1 MKSQVLTFMASMLLW
16 IPAWSQTNEV
26 YFTSFP
32 CISPDGKTVVFTYD
46 GDLWQVATEGG
57 MALRLTGMQGEESRA
72 KFSPDG
78 KWIAFTGS
86 QSGNQDVYVIPAGG
100 GEVRQLTYHE
110 AYDHV
115 DNWSWDSQTIYFTSN
130 RYSRFSGHK
139 VSVNGGTPVRL
150 FNNYFHTVH
159 NMAEHPSG
167 ELFFSETGESKGQ
180 AYRKKYKGAY
190 NPEIQSYS
198 AKTGAFKK
206 YTSYEGKDM
215 WPIIDKNGKIYFVSD
230 EGNSEYNLYTFEN
243 EVKTPLTQ
251 FTTSI
256 RFPVVSADGS
266 SVVFEKD
273 FQIFVYDTKSKAT
286 RKISIQAISNSI
298 AEKEKDF
305 DVKDKI
311 EAFDVA
317 DDGMKI
323 AFVSRGELFV
333 SDIKGKIIQQL
344 KTNPLGRVMEAKWL
358 ADNKTIIFTQTA
370 STGFTNLFT
379 IPADGK
385 GAEKQLTQDAQNNR
399 DLTLS
404 IDRSKGVYLS
414 GRNEVRL
421 IDLRTFQSQTIVKE
435 EIWGFQNSTPYIS
448 PNNEY
453 ILFTAKK
460 NFEEDIFIFNLLT
473 KTLINLTNTGI
484 TETAP
489 YWSPDGKYIYFTSNR
504 FRPAY
509 PYGLG
514 EGRIYRI
521 PLEKIDSDF
530 KSDKYS
536 KLFEEKPAEAAK
548 KEEDKSKSTKK
559 EEPKPATPTIKTY
572 TLNLDGIMERIE
584 LVSPNFGTQS
594 NAQVFQKDDKT
605 WVVYGSNHDE
615 SKFNLWLTTYEPFEK
630 PKTEKIEGAATGGVD
645 IIKASDKFYAL
656 LNGAIHTLNL
666 ESKKA
671 EKIDIAFTFRR
682 NLKDEFNQMFI
693 ETWAN
698 VKENFYNETFHG
710 LNWEAERDE
719 YAAYLKFVRTRAD
732 LRVLITNL
740 LGELNSSHTGFTSN
754 GDEEKTFYTTRTQA
768 TGIVFDQ
775 QNPYTVSSIVRNSVA
790 DKKGKNIQPGD
801 VLVSVNGEAVNPSQN
816 REYYFTN
823 PSLDSEITLEF
834 KRGATTYT
842 TKLHPQSFF
851 EVNDLLYDEWIAAN
865 QKRVDEK
872 GNKRIAYVYMKNMG
886 QGELEKFIIDMN
898 SEAYNRDA
906 LILDL
911 RYNTG
916 GNVHDNVLQFLS
928 QRPYLKW
935 RYREGEYTVQPN
947 FTPSGKPIVLLTN
960 EQSLSDA
967 EMTAAGFKELKLGK
981 IIGTETYRWIIFTS
995 GKGLVDGSFYRLPSW
1010 GCYTLDG
1017 KNLEL
1022 TGVAPDIF
1030 VPMDFKDRLEGR
1042 DPQIDK
1048 AIEEIMKELK

>member
-1 MKSQVLTFMASMLLW
+1 MKKQLLITLACMALWMPVWSQV
-16 IPAWSQTNEV
+16 NEV

-46 GDLWQVATEGG
+46 GDLWKVSAEGG
-57 MALRLTGMQGEESRA
+57 MALRLTGMQGEEGRA

-86 QSGNQDVYVIPAGG
+86 QSGSQDVYVIPATG

-130 RYSRFSGHK
+130 RYSRQSGHK
-139 VSVNGGTPVRL
+139 VSVTGGTPVRL
-150 FNNYFHTVH
+150 FDNYFHTVH
-159 NMAEHPSG
+159 NMVEHPNG
-167 ELFFSETGESKGQ
+167 ELFFSETSESKGQ

-190 NPEIQSYS
+190 NPEIQSYN
-198 AKTGAFKK
+198 AKTGAYKK
-206 YTSYEGKDM
+206 YTNYEGKDM
-215 WPIIDKNGKIYFVSD
+215 WPTIDKNGKIYFVSD
-230 EGNSEYNLYTFEN
+230 EGNAEYNLYTFEN

-251 FTTSI
+251 FTTSL

-273 FQIFVYDTKSKAT
+273 FQIFLYDTKSKAT
-286 RKISIQAISNSI
+286 RKISIQAISNNI

-317 DDGMKI
+317 DDGKKI

-344 KTNPLGRVMEAKWL
+344 KTNPLGRVTEAKWL
-358 ADNKTIIFTQTA
+358 ADNKTVIFTQTTA
-370 STGFTNLFT
+370 AGFTNLFT
-379 IPADGK
+379 ISADGK
-385 GAEKQLTQDAQNNR
+385 GVEKQLTQDTQNNR

-404 IDRSKGVYLS
+404 SDRSKGVYLS
-414 GRNEVRL
+414 GRNEVRM
-421 IDLRTFQSQTIVKE
+421 IDMKTYQSQTLVKE

-448 PNNEY
+448 PNGEY
-453 ILFTAKK
+453 VLFTAKR

-473 KTLINLTNTGI
+473 KTLTNITQTGI

-514 EGRIYRI
+514 DGRVYRI
-521 PLEKIDSDF
+521 ALEKIDGDF
-530 KSDKYS
+530 KSDKYA
-536 KLFEEKPAEAAK
+536 KLFEEKPAEAPKKDDDKAK
-548 KEEDKSKSTKK
+548 SDKK
-559 EEPKPATPTIKTY
+559 EEPKPAAPSIKSY
-572 TLNLDGIMERIE
+572 TLSLDGIMERIE
-584 LVSPNFGTQS
+584 LVSPNFGTQ
-594 NAQVFQKDDKT
+594 NGAQVFQKDDKT
-605 WVVYGSNHDE
+605 WVIYGSNHDE
-615 SKFNLWLTTYEPFEK
+615 NKPNLWMTTYEPFER
-630 PKTEKIEGAATGGVD
+630 PKTEKIEGAPTFASD
-645 IIKASDKFYAL
+645 IIKVSDKFYTL
-656 LNGAIHTLNL
+656 ISGAIHTLNL

-671 EKIDIAFTFRR
+671 EKIDITFTFRR

-710 LNWEAERDE
+710 LNWEAKRDE
-719 YAAYLKFVRTRAD
+719 YASYLKFVRTRGD

-754 GDEEKTFYTTRTQA
+754 GDEERTFYTTRTQA
-768 TGIVFDQ
+768 TGIVFDR
-775 QNPYTVSSIVRNSVA
+775 QNPWAVSSIVRNSVA

-801 VLVSVNGEAVNPSQN
+801 VLVGVNGEAVNPSQN

-823 PSLDSEITLEF
+823 PSLDAEITLEF
-834 KRGATTYT
+834 KRGATSYT
-842 TKLHPQSFF
+842 VKLHPQSFF
-851 EVNDLLYDEWIAAN
+851 EVNDLQYNEWIAAN

-872 GNKRIAYVYMKNMG
+872 SNKRIAYVYMKNMG
-886 QGELEKFIIDMN
+886 QGELDKFIIDMN

-935 RYREGEYTVQPN
+935 RYREGEYTIQPN

-1017 KNLEL
+1017 KNLEA